1 LFEGIDFNTTITR
14 VSYREREV
22 QGAGRQGREVEP
34 RWPLSRRGD
43 SPLGMSD
50 HPQARFEDLN
60 MDYFR
65 KCMEPVEKVLRD
77 AKIAKSQVR
86 GRGQREGGE
95 RKMGMGEGDW
105 DGLCIEGEAE
115 CVETPGR

>member
-1 LFEGIDFNTTITR
+1 
-14 VSYREREV
+14 
-22 QGAGRQGREVEP
+22 
-34 RWPLSRRGD
+34 
-43 SPLGMSD
+43 
-50 HPQARFEDLN
+50 

-95 RKMGMGEGDW
+95 RKMGMREVD
-105 DGLCIEGEAE
+105 
-115 CVETPGR
+115 

>member
-1 LFEGIDFNTTITR
+1 
-14 VSYREREV
+14 
-22 QGAGRQGREVEP
+22 
-34 RWPLSRRGD
+34 
-43 SPLGMSD
+43 
-50 HPQARFEDLN
+50 

-95 RKMGMGEGDW
+95 QKMGMREVD
-105 DGLCIEGEAE
+105 
-115 CVETPGR
+115 

>member
-1 LFEGIDFNTTITR
+1 MFEGIDFNTTITR
-14 VSYREREV
+14 VSNRGGEV
-22 QGAGRQGREVEP
+22 QGACRQGREVER
-34 RWPLSRRGD
+34 RWPLSRCRD
-43 SPLGMSD
+43 SPPGVSD

-95 RKMGMGEGDW
+95 QKMGMREVD
-105 DGLCIEGEAE
+105 
-115 CVETPGR
+115 